1 MPAYPI
7 DPLPF
12 THPTPRVALLTG
24 ASEGGGEEALLTLS
38 ACANPLERPP
48 RAERILVIRLGALG
62 DVART
67 MPAVARLAKLYP
79 DARISWLVE
88 PAAQPLVNLGPAVD
102 EVLVF
107 PRDRFVRAVRRG
119 HFLQLVSEARQV
131 ARTLRE
137 GQFDLVIDF
146 HGLLKSGILSLL
158 TRAPIRVAWA
168 APTGREGSQWAAT
181 HRAKMHPGR
190 WSRHERNAALVS
202 YLGDSGGAGSDFQG
216 SNDAGIRVDPEASA
230 ALRTELSMR
239 GAGVVLHPGSSRGTP
254 YKRWPVSHFVAL
266 ARALRQASGR
276 PCLITSGPDR
286 VEQDI
291 AHRIAEE
298 SGSSAEIAPGNG
310 TVAELVAL
318 LTEAPLVV
326 AGDSGPLQLAAVLG
340 TPVVQ
345 ILGPTDPVENAPHPR
360 APSRV
365 LRVPPPCS
373 PCRSG
378 CSEAPCMQAVDVDR
392 VLSAALDV
400 LEETG
405 QNLVARSIGE
415 SP

>member
-1 MPAYPI
+1 M
-7 DPLPF
+7 
-12 THPTPRVALLTG
+12 
-24 ASEGGGEEALLTLS
+24 TLS

-67 MPAVARLAKLYP
+67 MPAVARLAKIYP
-79 DARISWLVE
+79 RARLTWLVE
-88 PAAQPLVNLGPAVD
+88 PAARPLVALGSQVD

-107 PRDRFVRAVRRG
+107 PRDRFVRALRRG
-119 HFLQLVSEARQV
+119 HLLRLVSETRQI

-137 GQFDLVIDF
+137 GRFDLVVDF
-146 HGLLKSGILSLL
+146 HGLFKSGVLSRL
-158 TRAPIRVAWA
+158 TQAPTRVAWA

-181 HRAKMHPGR
+181 HRAKMRPGR

-202 YLGDSGGAGSDFQG
+202 YLGA
-216 SNDAGIRVDPEASA
+216 DARDESSPQTAPNSGIRIDLASQA
-230 ALRTELSMR
+230 VLRTQFSADGL
-239 GAGVVLHPGSSRGTP
+239 GVVLHPGSSGGTP
-254 YKRWPVSHFVAL
+254 YKRWPASHFVSL
-266 ARALRQASGR
+266 AQALREASGR
-276 PCLITSGPDR
+276 PCLITAGPDSAER
-286 VEQDI
+286 HI
-291 AHRIAEE
+291 AQRIAQEA
-298 SGSSAEIAPGNG
+298 GASAEIAPGDG
-310 TVAELVAL
+310 TLAELVAL
-318 LTEAPLVV
+318 LGQAPLVV

-345 ILGPTDPVENAPHPR
+345 ILGPTDPVENAPHPY

-378 CSEAPCMQAVDVDR
+378 CSAAPCMRAVDVES
-392 VLSAALDV
+392 VLAAALD
-400 LEETG
+400 LLHG
-405 QNLVARSIGE
+405 ARQNPAAPPVGM